1 MASNRSLRRDL
12 ILLAVRDASD
22 IAARS
27 SVTGYHA
34 EPFRSSPD
42 KRTIFAPVG
51 MSQTCHNSDGYGIG
65 SGFRGMWP
73 ISMAQGNAERHHP

>member
-1 MASNRSLRRDL
+1 
-12 ILLAVRDASD
+12 LAVRDASD

-51 MSQTCHNSDGYGIG
+51 MSQMC
-65 SGFRGMWP
+65 
-73 ISMAQGNAERHHP
+73 QK